1 MDQPCPLASNME
13 VLVYLR
19 NKCYREN
26 KHLPCN
32 QFKTLFEKTVQDTGL
47 NVTEEEGKVLHRL
60 YSKFGRNQTRGKS
73 LGSNNNQFCIYCYG
87 TGHASRDCLKFCPY
101 CLNEGHHWSECN
113 HPTHAE
119 KVRKR
124 LECVQHTS
132 QAFLVAFD
140 KYENQ
145 CMHFCVDFETLEDQ
159 Y

>member
-26 KHLPCN
+26 KHLPFN
-32 QFKTLFEKTVQDTGL
+32 QFTELFKKTVQETGL
-47 NVTEEEGKVLHRL
+47 NVTAEEGEVLLRL
-60 YSKFGRNQTRGKS
+60 YSKFNRNQTRGKH

-124 LECVQHTS
+124 LECVQHSS

-145 CMHFCVDFETLEDQ
+145 CMRLCRL
-159 Y
+159 